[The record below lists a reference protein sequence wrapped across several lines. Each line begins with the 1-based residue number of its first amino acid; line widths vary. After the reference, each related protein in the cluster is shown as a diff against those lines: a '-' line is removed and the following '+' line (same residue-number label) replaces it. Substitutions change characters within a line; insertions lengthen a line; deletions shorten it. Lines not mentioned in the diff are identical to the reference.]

1 VTLRIID
8 IWSTSGTLTRPV
20 DQDVKSPTDGIDSSK
35 AAKARGQAG
44 GVQDNE
50 ADTSNRNTRNEAGAG
65 RRAVAGRGKGHDE
78 ERREVF
84 SGINVRQAWGDKEE
98 KSVTPPVAEKE
109 HGVAKKEEKLERDS
123 VEVEKKPQNLRGL
136 GDSQEHQK
144 REESDR
150 RQPPAN
156 DHEQGSGGSGNGLAE
171 HARQARQGEHSG
183 DSPEAGRG
191 PVQVRRPKK
200 RGVNRW
206 VLSKREQLLNG
217 PASPVKA
224 TDCTAGAGGGGYIR
238 EAGVHG
244 AGAGA
249 GQDYS
254 LHTSHTRAS
263 AAPSVAR
270 GCDAVAG
277 ARTVDSKRAADNVK
291 ESGSRPMGK
300 GPGEGGVAAD
310 ALTRGT
316 YIKKNRRGAQEAENA
331 TETQNLPVGEHCVV
345 LIGSPA
351 PPAGAK
357 AGGLGDL
364 RDSRSS
370 RTTSNVSDGHV
381 HPRVAKTLTQESESD
396 KGGALDGVDMRA
408 AVKRESA
415 AGGVVVRPG
424 RRRGD
429 GNGVCC
435 FWGVERLDL
444 PVEMRSFLFIC
455 SLSHHIITCSLSHH
469 IIPVPVFFTC
479 SLSHHIISLSSHRL
493 RTCSCRFSVSVAM
506 SPVWSSTIITRSK
519 KYVRTPLEIE
529 VEILFSEPETQVQGK
544 HGVNDQ
550 RKSICW
556 PHHRGKH
563 FSPHVQ
569 GQKKVDCKSC
579 VAPGAL
585 IEDHLAIIEDH
596 LASSF

>member
-1 VTLRIID
+1 MTLRIID

-20 DQDVKSPTDGIDSSK
+20 DQDVKSPTDGKDRGKS
-35 AAKARGQAG
+35 AKARWQAG

-78 ERREVF
+78 ERREAF
-84 SGINVRQAWGDKEE
+84 RSIDVRRAWGDKEE

-109 HGVAKKEEKLERDS
+109 QGVAKKEEKLERDS
-123 VEVEKKPQNLRGL
+123 LEVEKKPQNLRGL
-136 GDSQEHQK
+136 ADSQEHQK

-150 RQPPAN
+150 RQPPGN
-156 DHEQGSGGSGNGLAE
+156 DHEQGSGGSGNGLAK
-171 HARQARQGEHSG
+171 HARQARQG

-217 PASPVKA
+217 STSPVKA
-224 TDCTAGAGGGGYIR
+224 TDCAAGAGAGGYIG
-238 EAGVHG
+238 EAGVDG

-249 GQDYS
+249 GQDNP

-270 GCDAVAG
+270 GGDAVAG
-277 ARTVDSKRAADNVK
+277 ARAVDSKRAADSVK
-291 ESGSRPMGK
+291 KSWSRP
-300 GPGEGGVAAD
+300 EGGVAAD

-316 YIKKNRRGAQEAENA
+316 YTKKNRRGEQEAENA
-331 TETQNLPVGEHCVV
+331 TETQNLPVGEHRAV
-345 LIGSPA
+345 LVGSPA
-351 PPAGAK
+351 APAAPAGAV
-357 AGGLGDL
+357 GGLGGM

-370 RTTSNVSDGHV
+370 RTTSNVSDRHV
-381 HPRVAKTLTQESESD
+381 HPRVAKTLTQKSESD

-408 AVKRESA
+408 AVKKESA

-444 PVEMRSFLFIC
+444 PVEMRSFPHMLALSPHHHMLALSSYHLRTRFSSHALSRITS
-455 SLSHHIITCSLSHH
+455 SLSHHI
-469 IIPVPVFFTC
+469 
-479 SLSHHIISLSSHRL
+479 
-493 RTCSCRFSVSVAM
+493 VSV
-506 SPVWSSTIITRSK
+506 P
-519 KYVRTPLEIE
+519 
-529 VEILFSEPETQVQGK
+529 
-544 HGVNDQ
+544 
-550 RKSICW
+550 
-556 PHHRGKH
+556 
-563 FSPHVQ
+563 
-569 GQKKVDCKSC
+569 
-579 VAPGAL
+579 APAVSQSL
-585 IEDHLAIIEDH
+585 
-596 LASSF
+596 